1 MTVASRAGR
10 SRDIALV
17 GAVLAAVLAIV
28 ASVLAP
34 TAFAKAAMVP
44 THPTAASVS
53 KQPSA
58 ITSMWAWGNSVDPAV
73 DERGLGEAGMAPAA
87 IASFAKARGLTNVY
101 LSTPWASNEGA
112 VAAWLKQSVAAL
124 HADGIRVSALGGDP
138 AWLSQPALA
147 TQWVSNAMSAAP
159 FDGIQFDL
167 EPWAG
172 NPNVDYSV
180 VTPQYVS
187 LVHQVRAVAGG
198 ATVSA
203 DLPYWLATTSFGSST
218 VFATLAASVDSVAI
232 VVFADHAVGAGGIVP
247 LASPAVQTA
256 AKLGKPFSIGVE
268 TDLPQIAGGAQYT
281 FYDNGETV
289 LEAETAKVRA
299 AFQLTRGYSGVT
311 VEHLLAWESLI
322 ANSAAAEKQARA
334 SAALTTK
341 PHIGR
346 LRK

>member
-1 MTVASRAGR
+1 MTTSLRAGR
-10 SRDIALV
+10 SRDILLV
-17 GAVLAAVLAIV
+17 GAVLAIV

-34 TAFAKAAMVP
+34 TAVAKAAMVES
-44 THPTAASVS
+44 HPIVAAAR
-53 KQPSA
+53 KLPSA
-58 ITSMWAWGNSVDPAV
+58 ITSMWAWGNSVDPAD
-73 DERGLGEAGMAPAA
+73 DERGLGEAGMAPSA
-87 IASFAKARGLTNVY
+87 IASFAKLHGLTNVY
-101 LSTPWASNEGA
+101 LSAPWASNQGA
-112 VAAWLKQSVAAL
+112 IATWMQQSVAAL

-138 AWLSQPALA
+138 AWLSQPSLA
-147 TQWVSNAMSAAP
+147 TQWVSDAMSAAP

-203 DLPYWLATTSFGSST
+203 DLPYWLATTSFGSSS

-232 VVFADHAVGAGGIVP
+232 VAFSDHSAGTGGIVS
-247 LASPAVQTA
+247 LATPAVQAA

-281 FYDNGETV
+281 FYDNGVTA
-289 LEAETAKVRA
+289 LESETAKVRT
-299 AFQLTRGYSGVT
+299 AFQSTHGYSGVT
-311 VEHLLAWESLI
+311 VEHLLSWASLI
-322 ANSAAAEKQARA
+322 ASSTASDRHARA
-334 SAALTTK
+334 LIAQATR

-346 LRK
+346 IMK